1 MVTRSNV
8 GERTNL
14 HSSVKDLPLKSRFL
28 DFDEKEVEKVNERG
42 QRINK
47 HVKL

>member
-1 MVTRSNV
+1 MVTRFNV
-8 GERTNL
+8 WERTNL
-14 HSSVKDLPLKSRFL
+14 HTPIRDLPLKSCFL
-28 DFDEKEVEKVNERG
+28 DLDEKEVEKVNERG